1 MDDLDL
7 KEALLWELLRKK
19 HYIIGFTRWVE
30 YDFGDVTGN
39 ESLHMKNK
47 ITHIKKAKR

>member
-1 MDDLDL
+1 VVQGWVGDLDL

-19 HYIIGFTRWVE
+19 HYAIGFTRWVE
-30 YDFGDVTGN
+30 NDLGDAAGN

-47 ITHIKKAKR
+47 ITQ